1 MRAIIKFLFVVA
13 ALVVATEG
21 FSQTKRRV
29 IQLSGIVRDSSELL
43 IGAHVYVPK
52 AGRGDI
58 TNQYG
63 FFSMPA
69 LVGDSVVI
77 SMVGYHRASY
87 IVPDATTE
95 QLTILIELT
104 EDPKSLNP
112 VLIMG
117 FPTEELFKEAIL
129 AMNIPSDNRGLDQK
143 ALNAE
148 LIALMARATP
158 MDGNAN
164 YKYYIDQWSNSAG
177 NTFRPVYNPFLDPLN
192 WARFIK
198 SFSNKKKK
206 K

>member
-1 MRAIIKFLFVVA
+1 M
-13 ALVVATEG
+13 ATEG
-21 FSQTKRRV
+21 FSQTKRRI
-29 IQLSGIVRDSSELL
+29 IQLSGVVSDSTEQL

-52 AGRGDI
+52 AGRGDV
-58 TNQYG
+58 TNHLG
-63 FFSMPA
+63 FFSIPV

-87 IVPDATTE
+87 IVPDAPSE

-104 EDPKSLNP
+104 QDVTMLNN
-112 VLIMG
+112 VIVG

>member
-1 MRAIIKFLFVVA
+1 MAQ
-13 ALVVATEG
+13 EG
-21 FSQTKRRV
+21 FSQTKRRI
-29 IQLSGIVRDSSELL
+29 IQLSGVVQDSSELL

-63 FFSMPA
+63 FFTMPV
-69 LVGDSVVI
+69 LVGDSLVI

-87 IVPDATTE
+87 IVPDAE
-95 QLTILIELT
+95 SDQLTILIELT
-104 EDPKSLNP
+104 QDVTSLRDII
-112 VLIMG
+112 VTG
-117 FPTEELFKEAIL
+117 FPTEELFKEAVL
-129 AMNIPSDNRGLDQK
+129 AMNIPTDNRGLDQK

-148 LIALMARATP
+148 LLALMARTAP

-177 NTFRPVYNPFLDPLN
+177 NTFRPVYNPFLNPLN

-198 SFSNKKKK
+198 DLSGKKKK

>member
-13 ALVVATEG
+13 ALVMATDG
-21 FSQTKRRV
+21 FSQTKRRI
-29 IQLSGIVRDSSELL
+29 IQLSGVVSDSTEQL

-52 AGRGDI
+52 AGGRGDV
-58 TNQYG
+58 TNHLG
-63 FFSMPA
+63 FFSIPV

-87 IVPDATTE
+87 IVPDAPSE

-104 EDPKSLNP
+104 QDVTMLNN
-112 VLIMG
+112 VIVG

>member
-1 MRAIIKFLFVVA
+1 MGRISLIFSILLVA
-13 ALVVATEG
+13 GLATEG
-21 FSQTKRRV
+21 LSQQKRRV

-58 TNQYG
+58 TNAYG
-63 FFSMPA
+63 FFSMPV

-77 SMVGYHRASY
+77 SMVGYHRTSY
-87 IVPDATTE
+87 VVPDTISA

-104 EDPKSLNP
+104 QDVTMLNP
-112 VLIMG
+112 VIVG
-117 FPTEELFKEAIL
+117 FPTEELFKEAVL
-129 AMNIPSDNRGLDQK
+129 AMNLPTDNRGLDQK

-148 LIALMARATP
+148 LLALMARTTP

-164 YKYYIDQWSNSAG
+164 YKYYIDQWSQSAG
-177 NTFRPVYNPFLDPLN
+177 GNFRPVYNPFLDPLN

-198 SFSNKKKK
+198 SFSKKKK